1 MNIDVWRGPFG
12 DAYTARNHEQS
23 GREQMFTE
31 ILKVLP
37 WQPESILEVGANRG
51 LNLDALAHL
60 LPDADLIGLEPNAQA
75 REQISCT
82 AIDGAAQA
90 IPLGDNSVDMAVTCG
105 VLIHVPPEELGQA
118 CAEIYRVARKYIVC
132 IEYFADKLEAIHY
145 RGRNDLLWK
154 QDFGKLYLD
163 KFHDL
168 KVLGCGFFWK
178 PITGLD
184 NTTWWAFSK

>member
-132 IEYFADKLEAIHY
+132 IEYFADKPEAIHY
-145 RGRNDLLWK
+145 RGRDDLLWK

-163 KFHDL
+163 QFPDL
-168 KVLGCGFFWK
+168 TVLGCGFFWK